1 MPRTYGA
8 LIFLKKAN
16 YDHSNTI
23 KYSWRMQ
30 TMTTQKDIYYN
41 VENANN
47 ANAYFYFQVKE
58 FFHQAGI
65 HSTTIQLEYGSV
77 MQRQVA

>member
-1 MPRTYGA
+1 
-8 LIFLKKAN
+8 
-16 YDHSNTI
+16 
-23 KYSWRMQ
+23 MQ
-30 TMTTQKDIYYN
+30 TMATQKDTYYN